1 MRHLNIWVSGKVQG
15 VFYRRFIVDQ
25 AQQLGVKGLV
35 KNLPDGRVYIEAEG
49 TTDQLKVF
57 ETFC

>member
-1 MRHLNIWVSGKVQG
+1 
-15 VFYRRFIVDQ
+15 
-25 AQQLGVKGLV
+25 V

-57 ETFC
+57 ETFCLAGSPASAVKQITKQEGSIQGFDDFRICS